1 MEHGVIPPTM
11 NLENPDVD
19 AGCDLDYVPNKA
31 YVVPKDKPL
40 EVIISDNLGFGGHNA
55 ALAFRRYAKK

>member
-1 MEHGVIPPTM
+1 M